1 MARIAQPASGGQVG
15 EDLGVVH
22 LGRNKKVLKYE
33 PQDFDAVRT
42 GLEPVTPCVTGMYS
56 NQLN

>member
-1 MARIAQPASGGQVG
+1 MARIAQSASGGQVG
-15 EDLGVVH
+15 EDPGVVH

-42 GLEPVTPCVTGMYS
+42 G
-56 NQLN
+56 Q